1 MRVFWRDDHTIRLSL
16 LGLSLTL
23 LYLTILIPLG
33 FIQDTRSAS
42 SDSYLRWRKKLLVP
56 PRETQELLLVTVDDE
71 SQHTLNQKWPW
82 DRTVFAEFLRRI
94 SAYSP
99 KGVLFDLAF
108 QGTSRT
114 ESDNALAQAIETAP
128 PTFLA
133 AYLDLKGNLMLP
145 QARFVEAG
153 GIPGLINKPLDPDQR
168 IRRARGIVY
177 LQGQVEPLLAI
188 EARGAALLLGA
199 SQEQIQW
206 ERSALSVGPKSVP
219 TNWLGQFPINYV
231 ASTSDFQTVSFW
243 KILRNSA
250 NSDQIKGKLVIVGT
264 TQEITH
270 DMHPTP
276 LGRMSGIVI
285 EGNVIL
291 TLLTGRSLK
300 ALPLWAALP
309 LALLFVI
316 GIQQVSYRAPL
327 AAGFLITFLTIGL
340 AIGAGLALSCLDILV
355 EFVSPIILGMIAW
368 LSGFLYKYLV
378 MASGTLRLQR
388 QAVTDSLTGVFT
400 NRYFQLRL
408 QEELRQFHWVKR
420 PASLILVQVASASH
434 LLQHQSWEDVKRFLA
449 SLVQTFKEVLPPRGF
464 IGNLQEGRFGL
475 FLPNTPLSKAE
486 EIAKKL
492 QGSISS
498 TSGISALSLAS
509 TEQCPSSRAGNAL
522 LRCAEAALNRA
533 QSKGS
538 RMEIYSSTRGD
549 ASLEEPRTETEN
561 SKGSTN
567 LDMVSSELEERSLAL
582 EKALTE
588 LRQIHQ
594 QLESSFLEV
603 TKTLILALETK
614 DTYTAGHLERV
625 SRYSTRLA
633 EVLHLPKEEVEAIRE
648 AALLHDIGKIGLP
661 DEVLHKVGKLTDE
674 EKEIIRQHLSIG
686 AKILEPMKFFKSIT
700 TLIFHHHEWY
710 NGHGYPHGL
719 AGDLIPAGAQVIA
732 IADSFDA
739 MTTQRSYNKPRT
751 PQEALEELRR
761 GAGTQFNPAYVDKF
775 IEVIT
780 QEGPQLAGYA
790 AA

>member
-1 MRVFWRDDHTIRLSL
+1 MRDFWRDDHAIRLSL

-23 LYLTILIPLG
+23 LYLTILLPLG
-33 FIQDTRSAS
+33 FIQDARSAS
-42 SDSYLRWRKKLLVP
+42 SDSYLRWRKKILTP
-56 PRETQELLLVTVDDE
+56 PREIQDLLIVTVDDE
-71 SQHTLNQKWPW
+71 SQRTLNQKWPW
-82 DRTVFAEFLRRI
+82 DRTVFAEFLQRI
-94 SAYSP
+94 SAHSP

-108 QGTSRT
+108 QGTSRP
-114 ESDNALAQAIETAP
+114 ESDNALARAIETAP

-133 AYLDLKGNLMLP
+133 AYLDPKGNLMLP

-153 GIPGLINKPLDPDQR
+153 GIPGLINKPLDSDQR

-177 LQGQVEPLLAI
+177 LPGQIEPLLAI

-199 SQEQIQW
+199 PQNQIQW
-206 ERSALSVGPKSVP
+206 EKSVLTLGPRSLP
-219 TNWLGQFPINYV
+219 TNWLGQFPINYL
-231 ASTSDFQTVSFW
+231 ASPSDFQTVPFW
-243 KILRNSA
+243 KILRNSID
-250 NSDQIKGKLVIVGT
+250 SDRIIRGKLVIVGA

-276 LGRMSGIVI
+276 LGRLSGIVI

-291 TLLTGRSLK
+291 TLLTGRFVK
-300 ALPLWAALP
+300 ALPLLATLP

-316 GIQQVSYRAPL
+316 GIQQVSYRSPL
-327 AAGFLITFLTIGL
+327 LAGFLTALLTTGLVIGF
-340 AIGAGLALSCLDILV
+340 GLALSCLDILV
-355 EFVSPIILGMIAW
+355 EFVSPMVLGSAAW

-378 MASGTLRLQR
+378 MASGTRRLQR
-388 QAVTDSLTGVFT
+388 QAVTDNLTGAFT

-408 QEELRQFHWVKR
+408 QEELRQFHWARR

-434 LLQHQSWEDVKRFLA
+434 LLQHQSWEEVKRFLA
-449 SLVQTFKEVLPPRGF
+449 SLVQAFKGVLPPRSF
-464 IGNLQEGRFGL
+464 IGILQEGRFGL

-492 QGSISS
+492 QGSIASA
-498 TSGISALSLAS
+498 SGISALSLAS
-509 TEQCPSSRAGNAL
+509 TEQCPSRAGNAL
-522 LRCAEAALNRA
+522 LRCAEAALSQA
-533 QSKGS
+533 LQGS
-538 RMEIYSSTRGD
+538 RMEVYSPPGGD
-549 ASLEEPRTETEN
+549 SSPQQAGNETADSAE
-561 SKGSTN
+561 STN
-567 LDMVSSELEERSLAL
+567 LGLVSSELEERNLAL

-633 EVLHLPKEEVEAIRE
+633 EVLQLPKEEAEAIRE

-674 EKEIIRQHLSIG
+674 EKDTIRQHLSIG
-686 AKILEPMKFFKSIT
+686 ARILEPMKFFKSIT

-710 NGHGYPHGL
+710 NGQGYPHGL
-719 AGDLIPAGAQVIA
+719 AGDLIPAGAQIIA
-732 IADSFDA
+732 IADAFDA

-761 GAGTQFNPAYVDKF
+761 GAGTQFNPLYVDKF
-775 IEVIT
+775 VEMIS
-780 QEGPQLAGYA
+780 QEGPHLAGYTTA
-790 AA
+790 A

>member
-1 MRVFWRDDHTIRLSL
+1 MRAFWRNDHTIRLSL
-16 LGLSLTL
+16 LGLFLTL
-23 LYLTILIPLG
+23 LYLTILIPIG
-33 FIQDTRSAS
+33 FIQDARSAS
-42 SDSYLRWRKKLLVP
+42 SDSYLRWRKKLFPP
-56 PRETQELLLVTVDDE
+56 PRETQELLIVTVDDE
-71 SQHTLNQKWPW
+71 SQRTLNQKWPW

-99 KGVLFDLAF
+99 KGVLFDFAF
-108 QGTSRT
+108 QGTSRP

-133 AYLDLKGNLMLP
+133 AYLDPKGNLMLP
-145 QARFVEAG
+145 QARFIEAG
-153 GIPGLINKPLDPDQR
+153 GMPGLINKPLDPDQR
-168 IRRARGIVY
+168 IRRARGIIY
-177 LQGQVEPLLAI
+177 LQGQMEPLLAI
-188 EARGAALLLGA
+188 EARGAALLLGT
-199 SQEQIQW
+199 SQDQIQW
-206 ERSALSVGPKSVP
+206 ERFVLNVGPKSIP
-219 TNWLGQFPINYV
+219 TNWLGQFPINYL
-231 ASTSDFQTVSFW
+231 ASTPDFQTVSFW
-243 KILRNSA
+243 KILRNSID
-250 NSDQIKGKLVIVGT
+250 SDQIRGKLVIVGT

-276 LGRMSGIVI
+276 LGRLSGIVI

-291 TLLTGRSLK
+291 NFLTGRSLK
-300 ALPLWAALP
+300 MFPLWAALP

-316 GIQQVSYRAPL
+316 GIQQLSYRTPL
-327 AAGFLITFLTIGL
+327 PTGFLIALLTTGL
-340 AIGAGLALSCLDILV
+340 AIGAGLALSCLDILA
-355 EFVSPIILGMIAW
+355 EFVSPMVLGGAAW

-388 QAVTDSLTGVFT
+388 QAVTDNITGAFT

-420 PASLILVQVASASH
+420 PASLILVQVASTSH
-434 LLQHQSWEDVKRFLA
+434 LLQHQPWEEVKRFLS
-449 SLVQTFKEVLPPRGF
+449 SLVQTFKGVLTPQSF
-464 IGNLQEGRFGL
+464 IGILQEGRFGL

-486 EIAKKL
+486 EIVKKL

-498 TSGISALSLAS
+498 TSGISTLSLAS
-509 TEQCPSSRAGNAL
+509 TEQCPSRAGNAL
-522 LRCAEAALNRA
+522 LRCAEAALSQA
-533 QSKGS
+533 LSKGS
-538 RMEIYSSTRGD
+538 RMEVYSPTGGD
-549 ASLEEPRTETEN
+549 ASPKQGGSETED
-561 SKGSTN
+561 SRGSTN
-567 LDMVSSELEERSLAL
+567 LDLVSSELEERNLAL

-588 LRQIHQ
+588 LRQVHQ

-719 AGDLIPAGAQVIA
+719 AGDLIPSGAQIIA

-761 GAGTQFNPAYVDKF
+761 GAGTQFNPAFVDKF